1 MTGTVKLRRALHR
14 FRRLAWISFAG
25 LAAVLIGGE
34 AEARLPAAPLQF
46 GQVFAAREQGA
57 LHYRAT
63 FVSRGAEHGVEVW
76 RNGAARVKRV
86 TDQEIETFARREPGQ
101 AEFEMTVLDLRRKI
115 ETKIDRSNLL
125 RIGNFTDWFD
135 LAHALRHPAGTYA
148 LTPASQAKGVPEPAA
163 ACRWYELK
171 QQANASLICWSA
183 RDELPMLIV
192 SPSGQVVW
200 RVTQLD
206 RQRIPADVFVP
217 RDEGFVRNDANQ
229 DIERD

>member
-1 MTGTVKLRRALHR
+1 MT
-14 FRRLAWISFAG
+14 RRLAWISLAG

-34 AEARLPAAPLQF
+34 AGARPPGTPLQF
-46 GQVFAAREQGA
+46 GQVFAAREQGPV
-57 LHYRAT
+57 HYRAT

-76 RNGAARVKRV
+76 RDGATRLKRV
-86 TDQEIETFARREPGQ
+86 TDAQVETFALREPGQ

-115 ETKIDRSNLL
+115 ETKIDRSNLY

-148 LTPASQAKGVPEPAA
+148 LRQAAPPKGAPQAVE
-163 ACRWYELK
+163 ACRWYELE
-171 QQANASLICWSA
+171 QQENSSLICWSA
-183 RDELPMLIV
+183 RHELPLLIV
-192 SPSGQVVW
+192 SRPGEVVW

-206 RQRIPADVFVP
+206 RRSIPADVFTP